1 MSIDLTLTPLYR
13 VHGQEIAAL
22 PGLLALAPPRKTARG
37 REQDRLVLYLLLTGN
52 ATFSTAEY
60 TKLAEDAGVLFY
72 STPGPLTSAMRAA
85 ANSINNTLLERN
97 KSTSGRG
104 QYAIGALALVAL
116 RDTQCTLLLSG
127 PMHIFLLGQ
136 EARHIYEPGLSGKGL
151 GISQTP
157 PHYFT
162 QTTIA
167 NNERI
172 LVAGKVPSAWESTL
186 ATPGNAS
193 LDATRRRLLTLTTED
208 LHCVLMQA
216 TEGTGAVSVLKTAV
230 EPHPAPV
237 DAPKAEPVH
246 APEPTPAP
254 TEQGI
259 PSEAAESTPE
269 PVPAEEP
276 AAHMVTPASFPSTTH
291 TEHVTGPTQSRS
303 ATRPLSAADFPAS
316 IPRAKPKV
324 EAAPTPQPESAPV
337 AEVTEAATEPEVESQ
352 PEAVEEEGI
361 AAPVR
366 KRRRRALFEPHEP
379 SPLTRKSAKV
389 VLSGIEVSRQGAR
402 KFDEGMRKFLPRMLP
417 GNEAGE
423 SQPLPDATALFM
435 ALIIP
440 LIVVTIGMI
449 FYYKFG
455 RSQLYD
461 NYETQAAIARNQAVS
476 LADPVMQSEAWKEV
490 LLNVDKAEAYRKTD
504 NTRNLRSE
512 ANGHLDQLLGI
523 SRLNFKPAFSNGV
536 GIQISR
542 LAATETDLYL
552 LNAENGEVLRAQNIP
567 NRGYQIDTTFN
578 CKPGQYGNY
587 TVGQI
592 KDILALPLMSMSNAT
607 VLGVDA
613 KGNLLYC
620 APGQVPEARPLPA
633 PSTNWGQITAIT
645 MDSGNLYVLDAPSSA
660 VWVYNGKDG
669 EFTDLPY
676 FFFGAQIPDIKNA
689 IDLIARGDDIYILH
703 SGGTISRCSYSR
715 LDVRPTVCT
724 DMALV
729 NPFPALRNTDLFA
742 QANITQL
749 IYTAPPDSTI
759 LLLGSTSQ
767 IVFRL
772 TPTSFE
778 LRNQF
783 VPATGVVPSGTV
795 GAMTTSSNHVL
806 YIAVGDQVYFTE
818 EMP

>member
-72 STPGPLTSAMRAA
+72 LTPGPLTSAMRAA
-85 ANSINNTLLERN
+85 ANSINMTLLERN

-136 EARHIYEPGLSGKGL
+136 EVHHIYEPGLSGKGL

-162 QTTIA
+162 QTTITT
-167 NNERI
+167 NERI
-172 LVAGKVPSAWESTL
+172 LVTGRVPSAWESTL
-186 ATPGNAS
+186 STPGSAS
-193 LDATRRRLLTLTTED
+193 LDATRRRLLTLSTED
-208 LHCVLMQA
+208 LHGVLMQA
-216 TEGTGAVSVLKTAV
+216 TAGTGAVSVLKTVA
-230 EPHPAPV
+230 EPHSTAPV
-237 DAPKAEPVH
+237 EAPKT
-246 APEPTPAP
+246 EPTPAP
-254 TEQGI
+254 TEQGT
-259 PSEAAESTPE
+259 PSESFESTPE

-276 AAHMVTPASFPSTTH
+276 AAHMVAPASYPSSIQA
-291 TEHVTGPTQSRS
+291 EQASAPVSSRPV
-303 ATRPLSAADFPAS
+303 ARPLSAADFPAS

-324 EAAPTPQPESAPV
+324 EAAPAPQPESAPV
-337 AEVTEAATEPEVESQ
+337 ADVAEAEPEPESQ
-352 PEAVEEEGI
+352 PEAVEEEEVV

-366 KRRRRALFEPHEP
+366 RRRRRALFERREP
-379 SPLTRKSAKV
+379 SPLTRKSARA

-402 KFDEGMRKFLPRMLP
+402 KFDEGLRKFLPRMLP

-423 SQPLPDATALFM
+423 SRPLPDATALFM
-435 ALIIP
+435 ALVIP
-440 LIVVTIGMI
+440 LIVVTIGMV

-461 NYETQAAIARNQAVS
+461 NYETQAAVARNQAIS

-552 LNAENGEVLRAQNIP
+552 LDAENGEVLRAQNIP
-567 NRGYQIDTTFN
+567 NRGYQLDTTFN
-578 CKPGQYGNY
+578 CKPGQYGDY

-620 APGQVPEARPLPA
+620 APGQIPEARPLPA

-715 LDVRPTVCT
+715 LDVRPTTCT

-729 NPFPALRNTDLFA
+729 NPFPALRSTDLFA
-742 QANITQL
+742 QVNITQL

-759 LLLGSTSQ
+759 LLLGSNNQ
-767 IVFRL
+767 VVFRL

-783 VPATGVVPSGTV
+783 QPVTGVVPAGTV

-806 YIAVGDQVYFTE
+806 YLAVGDQVYFTE